1 LDTPWTLGHCPQ
13 ALTREAIDEDELRHW
28 QTPVGGVLMTIDT
41 GWFNCASMCVNMAS
55 PMSTHLAALPS
66 RPLISLPVLDCAP
79 LLSGAPLDD
88 QAAAQLAALLRV
100 LADPGRLRI
109 LSLIHAQPTR
119 EACVCHLTDALGL
132 SQPTVSH
139 HLRVL
144 FGAGLLGR
152 ERRGNWVYYR
162 AVPGVLAG
170 LRDALTG
177 DAARAAATSAGDC
190 SASCACP

>member
-1 LDTPWTLGHCPQ
+1 MRIDTAMFPLRIDVCQYDLAMSTLLAASPGS
-13 ALTREAIDEDELRHW
+13 ALT
-28 QTPVGGVLMTIDT
+28 P
-41 GWFNCASMCVNMAS
+41 
-55 PMSTHLAALPS
+55 
-66 RPLISLPVLDCAP
+66 LPVRECAP

-88 QAAAQLAALLRV
+88 QAAAQLAAVLRV

-109 LSLIHAQPTR
+109 LSLIQAQPTR

-132 SQPTVSH
+132 AQPTVSH

-162 AVPGVLAG
+162 AVPGALDG

-177 DAARAAATSAGDC
+177 DATPAATVTSGDC
-190 SASCACP
+190 STGCACR

>member
-1 LDTPWTLGHCPQ
+1 MRRMFP
-13 ALTREAIDEDELRHW
+13 R
-28 QTPVGGVLMTIDT
+28 
-41 GWFNCASMCVNMAS
+41 ASTCVNMRSVLTTPPAS
-55 PMSTHLAALPS
+55 PPSAASVP
-66 RPLISLPVLDCAP
+66 LPVLDCMP

-88 QAAAQLAALLRV
+88 QAAAQLAGVLRV

-109 LSLIHAQPTR
+109 LSLIQAQPAR

-162 AVPGVLAG
+162 AVPGALDG
-170 LRDALTG
+170 LRAALGG
-177 DAARAAATSAGDC
+177 DAAGASAVNPNECSSTCDC
-190 SASCACP
+190 R